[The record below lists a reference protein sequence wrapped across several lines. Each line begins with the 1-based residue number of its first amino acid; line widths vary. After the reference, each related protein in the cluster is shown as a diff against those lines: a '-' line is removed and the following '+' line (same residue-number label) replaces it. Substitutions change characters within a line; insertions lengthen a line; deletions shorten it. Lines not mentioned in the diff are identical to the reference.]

1 MEKNGGISEIKK
13 LSANFLKETVGLQG
27 VCRGNSNKGFPEV
40 CLVIAV
46 GKELVLVWLDDKGMI
61 ESRSYKEQK
70 NVSLRNRITSL
81 FIGQRVFGQH
91 RR

>member
-1 MEKNGGISEIKK
+1 MEKNGGIGKIRK

-40 CLVIAV
+40 CLIIAV
-46 GKELVLVWLDDKGMI
+46 GKELVMVWLDNRGMVK
-61 ESRSYKEQK
+61 SRSYKEQK
-70 NVSLRNRITSL
+70 NVPLGGRVTSL
-81 FIGQRVFGQH
+81 LINQKVPDQR